1 MKNCSTILAKVF
13 AVLGFRV
20 FCSSVEKKR
29 GEQTLVILLL
39 RREMSSGR
47 YHNNDNGTRS
57 SSTTATNNNN
67 HNNRRYY
74 QSNLS
79 SKDEEKEEM
88 NNDENAQPGKN
99 HRSYHFQHQ
108 QKSSA
113 STTTAKELLHRARS
127 EIVNQV
133 RKDIRNSSNTSSRGD
148 FRHEREAL
156 KENNTNNKDG
166 LGFQSRFPSA
176 FGGAQNIDGKDEQQH
191 VAREKQRLEEKRR
204 KAQMAE
210 TSLHEKMDE
219 TKERIMERG
228 GGGRSR
234 AAAANTNTHTT
245 THHSSKNVSQWMD
258 SVVAKARHDASMS
271 PPLQQHSRNNNN
283 SSNNNSSATE
293 SLREAAKNAR
303 EAVTRAVYGTATAR
317 HDEGKE
323 NTPPPVVRR
332 SFSDPSPSST
342 MNYEQHEE
350 TDAKV
355 TKAMLKSALKQTG
368 ELRTELR
375 ETKLT
380 LDGVKENLETAE
392 NDLKKEKENREEDKL
407 NFEAAKNELETSRE
421 AAREALAREV
431 SVTQELTK
439 KLSAKRDE
447 ALEQRNLADKFK
459 RELEQLRSELRN
471 LKNENESWIRKAEA
485 ANETS
490 RRRSGD
496 QQKDVPKVSSSFPQQ
511 QQQRPQQNE
520 QQKVNATTTTTTA
533 QTQQSQQQQV
543 NWSRERREAEELKTK
558 GNRAFHAN
566 KFDEA
571 LQSYTAALQVNFE
584 DQPFRAVLHANRAA
598 ALQSLKKHLEAIV
611 ACCESQFFDK
621 SYVRA
626 IQRRADAYLSIG
638 DWTMAAKD
646 LEALV
651 PIMGK
656 ECDAKLREVKMNIQ
670 KGVHIEHYAVLG
682 VSSRANASEIRASY
696 LKKSLKHHPDKAE
709 TEHTKEIAELMFKRV
724 VEAYK
729 VLSDANARRAYD
741 NKRILGSSNAYNRRY

>member
-1 MKNCSTILAKVF
+1 
-13 AVLGFRV
+13 
-20 FCSSVEKKR
+20 
-29 GEQTLVILLL
+29 
-39 RREMSSGR
+39 MSSGR

-99 HRSYHFQHQ
+99 HHSYHFQHQ

-148 FRHEREAL
+148 FRREREAL
-156 KENNTNNKDG
+156 KENNTNTKDG
-166 LGFQSRFPSA
+166 LLGFQSRFPSA
-176 FGGAQNIDGKDEQQH
+176 FGGAQNIDGNDEQQH

-234 AAAANTNTHTT
+234 AAAANTTTTTHTT
-245 THHSSKNVSQWMD
+245 HNSSKNVSQWMD

-271 PPLQQHSRNNNN
+271 PPLQQHSRNNNT

-342 MNYEQHEE
+342 MNYQQQHEE

-392 NDLKKEKENREEDKL
+392 NDLKKERENREEDKL

-533 QTQQSQQQQV
+533 QTHQSQQQQQV

-670 KGVHIEHYAVLG
+670 RGVHIEHYAVLG

>member
-1 MKNCSTILAKVF
+1 MS
-13 AVLGFRV
+13 
-20 FCSSVEKKR
+20 
-29 GEQTLVILLL
+29 
-39 RREMSSGR
+39 SSGR
-47 YHNNDNGTRS
+47 YYNNDNGTGS
-57 SSTTATNNNN
+57 SSTIATNNTN
-67 HNNRRYY
+67 HNNNNRVRYY
-74 QSNLS
+74 QSNFFKS
-79 SKDEEKEEM
+79 EEEKEEM
-88 NNDENAQPGKN
+88 NNDENAQPKGKN
-99 HRSYHFQHQ
+99 HHRSSHFQHQ

-133 RKDIRNSSNTSSRGD
+133 RKDIRNSSNTSSSHGGD

-176 FGGAQNIDGKDEQQH
+176 YGGAQNIDGNDEQQH

-234 AAAANTNTHTT
+234 AAAANTTTTHTT
-245 THHSSKNVSQWMD
+245 HNSSKNVSQWMD

-332 SFSDPSPSST
+332 SFSDPSPSS
-342 MNYEQHEE
+342 MNYQQHEE

-520 QQKVNATTTTTTA
+520 QQKVNATTTTTTTTA
-533 QTQQSQQQQV
+533 QTQQSQQQQL

-670 KGVHIEHYAVLG
+670 RGVHIEHYAVLG

>member
-1 MKNCSTILAKVF
+1 M
-13 AVLGFRV
+13 
-20 FCSSVEKKR
+20 
-29 GEQTLVILLL
+29 
-39 RREMSSGR
+39 
-47 YHNNDNGTRS
+47 
-57 SSTTATNNNN
+57 
-67 HNNRRYY
+67 
-74 QSNLS
+74 
-79 SKDEEKEEM
+79 
-88 NNDENAQPGKN
+88 
-99 HRSYHFQHQ
+99 
-108 QKSSA
+108 
-113 STTTAKELLHRARS
+113 
-127 EIVNQV
+127 
-133 RKDIRNSSNTSSRGD
+133 
-148 FRHEREAL
+148 

-176 FGGAQNIDGKDEQQH
+176 FGGAQNIDGNDEQQH

-234 AAAANTNTHTT
+234 AAAANTTTTTHTT
-245 THHSSKNVSQWMD
+245 HNSSKNVSQWMD

-271 PPLQQHSRNNNN
+271 PPLQQHSRNNNT

-342 MNYEQHEE
+342 MNYQQHEE

-392 NDLKKEKENREEDKL
+392 NDLKKERENREEDKL

-520 QQKVNATTTTTTA
+520 QQKVNATTTTTTTA
-533 QTQQSQQQQV
+533 QTHQSQQQQQV

-670 KGVHIEHYAVLG
+670 RGVHIEHYAVLG
-682 VSSRANASEIRASY
+682 VSSRASASEIRASY

>member
-1 MKNCSTILAKVF
+1 
-13 AVLGFRV
+13 
-20 FCSSVEKKR
+20 
-29 GEQTLVILLL
+29 
-39 RREMSSGR
+39 MSSGR
-47 YHNNDNGTRS
+47 YYNNDNGTGS
-57 SSTTATNNNN
+57 SSTTATNNTN
-67 HNNRRYY
+67 HNNNRRYY
-74 QSNLS
+74 QSNFFKS
-79 SKDEEKEEM
+79 EEEKEEM
-88 NNDENAQPGKN
+88 NNDENAHPKGKN
-99 HRSYHFQHQ
+99 HRSSHFQHQ

-133 RKDIRNSSNTSSRGD
+133 RKDIRNSSNTSSSHGGD

-176 FGGAQNIDGKDEQQH
+176 YGGAQNIDGNDEQQR

-234 AAAANTNTHTT
+234 AAAANTTTTHTT
-245 THHSSKNVSQWMD
+245 HNSSKNVSQWMD

-303 EAVTRAVYGTATAR
+303 EAVTRAVYGTAMAR

-342 MNYEQHEE
+342 MNYQQQHEE

-392 NDLKKEKENREEDKL
+392 NDLKKERENREEDKL

-520 QQKVNATTTTTTA
+520 QQKVNATTTTTTTTA
-533 QTQQSQQQQV
+533 QTQQSQQQQL

-670 KGVHIEHYAVLG
+670 RGVHIEHYAVLG

>member
-1 MKNCSTILAKVF
+1 MS
-13 AVLGFRV
+13 
-20 FCSSVEKKR
+20 
-29 GEQTLVILLL
+29 
-39 RREMSSGR
+39 SSGR
-47 YHNNDNGTRS
+47 YYNNDNGTGS
-57 SSTTATNNNN
+57 SSTTATNNTN
-67 HNNRRYY
+67 HNINNRVRYY
-74 QSNLS
+74 QSNFFKS
-79 SKDEEKEEM
+79 EEEKEEM
-88 NNDENAQPGKN
+88 NNDENAQPKGKN
-99 HRSYHFQHQ
+99 HRSSHFQHQ

-133 RKDIRNSSNTSSRGD
+133 RKDIRNSSNTSSSHGGD

-176 FGGAQNIDGKDEQQH
+176 YGGAQNIDGNDEQQR

-234 AAAANTNTHTT
+234 AAAANTTTTHTT
-245 THHSSKNVSQWMD
+245 HNSSKNVSQWMD

-332 SFSDPSPSST
+332 SFSDPSPSS
-342 MNYEQHEE
+342 MNYQQHEE

-520 QQKVNATTTTTTA
+520 QQKVNATTTTTTTTA
-533 QTQQSQQQQV
+533 QTQQSQQQQL

-670 KGVHIEHYAVLG
+670 RGVHIEHYAVLG

>member
-1 MKNCSTILAKVF
+1 
-13 AVLGFRV
+13 
-20 FCSSVEKKR
+20 
-29 GEQTLVILLL
+29 
-39 RREMSSGR
+39 MSSGR
-47 YHNNDNGTRS
+47 YYNNGGMRS
-57 SSTTATNNNN
+57 SSTTHPSSATNNN
-67 HNNRRYY
+67 HNRRYY
-74 QSNLS
+74 QSNLRS
-79 SKDEEKEEM
+79 EEEKEEM

-99 HRSYHFQHQ
+99 HSYHFQQQ
-108 QKSSA
+108 QKSSS
-113 STTTAKELLHRARS
+113 STTNKTAKELLHRARS

-133 RKDIRNSSNTSSRGD
+133 RKDIRNSSSSHGD
-148 FRHEREAL
+148 FRNGGRHHEREAL
-156 KENNTNNKDG
+156 KENNTNKDDVV
-166 LGFQSRFPSA
+166 GFQSRFPSV
-176 FGGAQNIDGKDEQQH
+176 FGGAQNIDGNEQQH

-228 GGGRSR
+228 GGGLSR

-245 THHSSKNVSQWMD
+245 HNSSKNVSQWMD

-332 SFSDPSPSST
+332 SFSDPSPSS
-342 MNYEQHEE
+342 MNYQQQHEE

-533 QTQQSQQQQV
+533 QTHQSQQQQQV

-670 KGVHIEHYAVLG
+670 RGVHIEHYAVLG

>member
-1 MKNCSTILAKVF
+1 
-13 AVLGFRV
+13 
-20 FCSSVEKKR
+20 
-29 GEQTLVILLL
+29 
-39 RREMSSGR
+39 
-47 YHNNDNGTRS
+47 
-57 SSTTATNNNN
+57 
-67 HNNRRYY
+67 
-74 QSNLS
+74 
-79 SKDEEKEEM
+79 
-88 NNDENAQPGKN
+88 
-99 HRSYHFQHQ
+99 
-108 QKSSA
+108 
-113 STTTAKELLHRARS
+113 
-127 EIVNQV
+127 
-133 RKDIRNSSNTSSRGD
+133 
-148 FRHEREAL
+148 
-156 KENNTNNKDG
+156 
-166 LGFQSRFPSA
+166 
-176 FGGAQNIDGKDEQQH
+176 
-191 VAREKQRLEEKRR
+191 
-204 KAQMAE
+204 
-210 TSLHEKMDE
+210 
-219 TKERIMERG
+219 
-228 GGGRSR
+228 
-234 AAAANTNTHTT
+234 
-245 THHSSKNVSQWMD
+245 MD

-332 SFSDPSPSST
+332 SFSDPSPSS
-342 MNYEQHEE
+342 MNYQQQHEE

-520 QQKVNATTTTTTA
+520 QQKPNATTTTTTTA
-533 QTQQSQQQQV
+533 QTQQSQQQQL

-558 GNRAFHAN
+558 GNRAFHTN

-670 KGVHIEHYAVLG
+670 RGVHIEHYAVLG

>member
-1 MKNCSTILAKVF
+1 
-13 AVLGFRV
+13 
-20 FCSSVEKKR
+20 
-29 GEQTLVILLL
+29 
-39 RREMSSGR
+39 MSSGR

-99 HRSYHFQHQ
+99 HHSYHFQRQ

-113 STTTAKELLHRARS
+113 SSTTTTAKELLHRARS

-176 FGGAQNIDGKDEQQH
+176 FGGAQNIDGNDEQQH

-234 AAAANTNTHTT
+234 AAAANTTTTTHTT
-245 THHSSKNVSQWMD
+245 HNSSKNVSQWMD

-533 QTQQSQQQQV
+533 QTQQSQQQQQV

-670 KGVHIEHYAVLG
+670 RGVHIEHYAVLG

>member
-1 MKNCSTILAKVF
+1 
-13 AVLGFRV
+13 
-20 FCSSVEKKR
+20 
-29 GEQTLVILLL
+29 
-39 RREMSSGR
+39 MSSGR

-99 HRSYHFQHQ
+99 HHSYHFQHQ

-133 RKDIRNSSNTSSRGD
+133 RKDIRNSSNTSSSHGGD

-176 FGGAQNIDGKDEQQH
+176 FGGAQNIDGNDEQQH

-332 SFSDPSPSST
+332 SFSDPSPSS
-342 MNYEQHEE
+342 MNYQQQHEE

-670 KGVHIEHYAVLG
+670 RGVHIEHYAVLG

>member
-1 MKNCSTILAKVF
+1 
-13 AVLGFRV
+13 
-20 FCSSVEKKR
+20 
-29 GEQTLVILLL
+29 
-39 RREMSSGR
+39 
-47 YHNNDNGTRS
+47 
-57 SSTTATNNNN
+57 
-67 HNNRRYY
+67 
-74 QSNLS
+74 
-79 SKDEEKEEM
+79 M
-88 NNDENAQPGKN
+88 NKNDENAQPGKN
-99 HRSYHFQHQ
+99 HHRSSHFQHQ

-113 STTTAKELLHRARS
+113 STATAKELLHRARS

-133 RKDIRNSSNTSSRGD
+133 RKDIRNSSNTSSSSHGGD
-148 FRHEREAL
+148 FRREREAL
-156 KENNTNNKDG
+156 KENNTNTKDG

-176 FGGAQNIDGKDEQQH
+176 FGGAQNIDGNDEQQH

-234 AAAANTNTHTT
+234 AAAANTTTTHTT
-245 THHSSKNVSQWMD
+245 HNSSKNVSQWMD

-332 SFSDPSPSST
+332 SFSDPSPSS
-342 MNYEQHEE
+342 MNYQQQHEE

-392 NDLKKEKENREEDKL
+392 NDLKKERENREEDKL

-520 QQKVNATTTTTTA
+520 QQKPNATTTTTTA
-533 QTQQSQQQQV
+533 QTHQSQQEQV

-670 KGVHIEHYAVLG
+670 RGVHIEHYAVLG

>member
-1 MKNCSTILAKVF
+1 
-13 AVLGFRV
+13 
-20 FCSSVEKKR
+20 
-29 GEQTLVILLL
+29 
-39 RREMSSGR
+39 MSSGR
-47 YHNNDNGTRS
+47 YYNNGGMRS
-57 SSTTATNNNN
+57 SSTTHPSSATNNN
-67 HNNRRYY
+67 HNRRYY
-74 QSNLS
+74 QSNLRS
-79 SKDEEKEEM
+79 EEEKEEM

-99 HRSYHFQHQ
+99 HSYHFQQQ
-108 QKSSA
+108 QKSSS
-113 STTTAKELLHRARS
+113 STTNKTAKELLHRARS

-133 RKDIRNSSNTSSRGD
+133 RKDIRNSSSSHGD
-148 FRHEREAL
+148 FRNGGRHHEREAL
-156 KENNTNNKDG
+156 KENNTNKDDVV
-166 LGFQSRFPSA
+166 GFQSRFPSV
-176 FGGAQNIDGKDEQQH
+176 FGGAQNIDGNEQQH

-228 GGGRSR
+228 GGGLSR

-245 THHSSKNVSQWMD
+245 HNSSKNVSQWMD

-323 NTPPPVVRR
+323 NTPPQVVRR
-332 SFSDPSPSST
+332 SFSDPSPSS
-342 MNYEQHEE
+342 MNYQQQHEE

-392 NDLKKEKENREEDKL
+392 NELKKEKENREEDKL

-496 QQKDVPKVSSSFPQQ
+496 QPQKDVPKVSSSFPQQ

-520 QQKVNATTTTTTA
+520 QQKPNATTTTTTA
-533 QTQQSQQQQV
+533 QTHQSQQEQV

-670 KGVHIEHYAVLG
+670 RGVHIEHYAVLG

>member
-1 MKNCSTILAKVF
+1 
-13 AVLGFRV
+13 
-20 FCSSVEKKR
+20 
-29 GEQTLVILLL
+29 
-39 RREMSSGR
+39 MSSGR

-57 SSTTATNNNN
+57 SSTTATNNN

-99 HRSYHFQHQ
+99 HHSYHFQHQ

-148 FRHEREAL
+148 FRREREAL
-156 KENNTNNKDG
+156 KENNTNTKDG
-166 LGFQSRFPSA
+166 LLGFQSRFPSA
-176 FGGAQNIDGKDEQQH
+176 FGGAQNIDGNDEQQH

-234 AAAANTNTHTT
+234 AAAANTTTTTHTT
-245 THHSSKNVSQWMD
+245 HNSSKNVSQWMD

-271 PPLQQHSRNNNN
+271 PPLQQHSRNNNT

-342 MNYEQHEE
+342 MNYQQQHEE

-392 NDLKKEKENREEDKL
+392 NDLKKERENREEDKL

-533 QTQQSQQQQV
+533 QTHQSQQQQQV

-670 KGVHIEHYAVLG
+670 RGVHIEHYAVLG
-682 VSSRANASEIRASY
+682 VSSRASASEIRASY

>member
-1 MKNCSTILAKVF
+1 
-13 AVLGFRV
+13 
-20 FCSSVEKKR
+20 
-29 GEQTLVILLL
+29 
-39 RREMSSGR
+39 MSSGR
-47 YHNNDNGTRS
+47 YYNNGGMRS
-57 SSTTATNNNN
+57 SSTTHPSSATNNN
-67 HNNRRYY
+67 HNRRYY
-74 QSNLS
+74 QSNLRS
-79 SKDEEKEEM
+79 EEEKEEM

-99 HRSYHFQHQ
+99 HSYHFQQQ
-108 QKSSA
+108 QKSSS
-113 STTTAKELLHRARS
+113 STTNKTAKELLHRARS

-133 RKDIRNSSNTSSRGD
+133 RKDIRNSSSSHGD
-148 FRHEREAL
+148 FRNGGRHHEREAL

-176 FGGAQNIDGKDEQQH
+176 FGGAQNIDGNDEQQH

-228 GGGRSR
+228 GGGLSR

-245 THHSSKNVSQWMD
+245 HNSSKNVSQWMD

-332 SFSDPSPSST
+332 SFSDPSPSS
-342 MNYEQHEE
+342 MNYQQQHEE

-496 QQKDVPKVSSSFPQQ
+496 QPQKDVPKVSSSFPQQ

-520 QQKVNATTTTTTA
+520 QQKPNATTTTTTA
-533 QTQQSQQQQV
+533 QTHQSQQEQV

-611 ACCESQFFDK
+611 ACCESQYFDN

-670 KGVHIEHYAVLG
+670 RGVHIEHYAVLG

>member
-1 MKNCSTILAKVF
+1 
-13 AVLGFRV
+13 
-20 FCSSVEKKR
+20 
-29 GEQTLVILLL
+29 
-39 RREMSSGR
+39 
-47 YHNNDNGTRS
+47 
-57 SSTTATNNNN
+57 
-67 HNNRRYY
+67 
-74 QSNLS
+74 
-79 SKDEEKEEM
+79 
-88 NNDENAQPGKN
+88 
-99 HRSYHFQHQ
+99 
-108 QKSSA
+108 
-113 STTTAKELLHRARS
+113 
-127 EIVNQV
+127 
-133 RKDIRNSSNTSSRGD
+133 
-148 FRHEREAL
+148 
-156 KENNTNNKDG
+156 
-166 LGFQSRFPSA
+166 
-176 FGGAQNIDGKDEQQH
+176 
-191 VAREKQRLEEKRR
+191 
-204 KAQMAE
+204 MAE

-234 AAAANTNTHTT
+234 AAAANTTT
-245 THHSSKNVSQWMD
+245 THNSSKNVSQWMD

-283 SSNNNSSATE
+283 NSNNNSSATE

-342 MNYEQHEE
+342 MNYQQQHEE

-368 ELRTELR
+368 ELQTELR

-392 NDLKKEKENREEDKL
+392 NDLKKERENREEDKL

-520 QQKVNATTTTTTA
+520 QQKVNATTTTTTTTA
-533 QTQQSQQQQV
+533 QTQQSQQQQL

-670 KGVHIEHYAVLG
+670 RGVHIEHYAVLG

>member
-1 MKNCSTILAKVF
+1 
-13 AVLGFRV
+13 
-20 FCSSVEKKR
+20 
-29 GEQTLVILLL
+29 
-39 RREMSSGR
+39 MSSGR
-47 YHNNDNGTRS
+47 YYNNGGMRS
-57 SSTTATNNNN
+57 SSTTHPSSATNNN
-67 HNNRRYY
+67 HNRRYY
-74 QSNLS
+74 QSNLRS
-79 SKDEEKEEM
+79 EEEKEEM

-99 HRSYHFQHQ
+99 HSYHFQQQ
-108 QKSSA
+108 QKSSS
-113 STTTAKELLHRARS
+113 STTNKTAKELLHRARS

-133 RKDIRNSSNTSSRGD
+133 RKDIRNSSSSHGD
-148 FRHEREAL
+148 FRNGGRHHEREAL
-156 KENNTNNKDG
+156 KENNTNKDDVV
-166 LGFQSRFPSA
+166 GFQSRFPSV
-176 FGGAQNIDGKDEQQH
+176 FGGAQNIDGNEQQH

-228 GGGRSR
+228 GGGLSR

-245 THHSSKNVSQWMD
+245 HNSSKNVSQWMD

-323 NTPPPVVRR
+323 NTPPQVVRR
-332 SFSDPSPSST
+332 SFSDPSPSS
-342 MNYEQHEE
+342 MNYQQQHEE

-392 NDLKKEKENREEDKL
+392 NELKKEKENREEDKL

-496 QQKDVPKVSSSFPQQ
+496 QPQKDVPKVSSSFPQQ

-520 QQKVNATTTTTTA
+520 QQKPNATTTTTTA
-533 QTQQSQQQQV
+533 QTHQSQQQQA

-611 ACCESQFFDK
+611 ACCESQYFDN

-670 KGVHIEHYAVLG
+670 RGVHIEHYAVLG

>member
-1 MKNCSTILAKVF
+1 
-13 AVLGFRV
+13 
-20 FCSSVEKKR
+20 
-29 GEQTLVILLL
+29 
-39 RREMSSGR
+39 MSSGR

-99 HRSYHFQHQ
+99 HHSYHFQHQ

-176 FGGAQNIDGKDEQQH
+176 FGGAQNIDGNDEQQH

-234 AAAANTNTHTT
+234 AAAANTTTTHTT
-245 THHSSKNVSQWMD
+245 HNSSKNVSQWMD

-533 QTQQSQQQQV
+533 QTHQSQQQQQV

>member
-1 MKNCSTILAKVF
+1 
-13 AVLGFRV
+13 
-20 FCSSVEKKR
+20 
-29 GEQTLVILLL
+29 
-39 RREMSSGR
+39 MSSGR

-99 HRSYHFQHQ
+99 HHSYHFQHQ

-176 FGGAQNIDGKDEQQH
+176 FGGAQNIDGNDEQQH

-271 PPLQQHSRNNNN
+271 PPLQKHSRNNNN

-670 KGVHIEHYAVLG
+670 RGVHIEHYAVLG

>member
-1 MKNCSTILAKVF
+1 
-13 AVLGFRV
+13 
-20 FCSSVEKKR
+20 
-29 GEQTLVILLL
+29 
-39 RREMSSGR
+39 MSSGR
-47 YHNNDNGTRS
+47 YYNNDNGTRS
-57 SSTTATNNNN
+57 SSTTATNNTN
-67 HNNRRYY
+67 HHNRRYY
-74 QSNLS
+74 QTNLKS
-79 SKDEEKEEM
+79 EEEKEEM

-99 HRSYHFQHQ
+99 HHRSSHFQHQ

-133 RKDIRNSSNTSSRGD
+133 RKDIRNSSNASSHGGGD

-156 KENNTNNKDG
+156 KENNTNTKDG

-176 FGGAQNIDGKDEQQH
+176 FGGAQNNDVNDEQQH

-234 AAAANTNTHTT
+234 AAAANTTT
-245 THHSSKNVSQWMD
+245 THNSSKNVSQWMD

-342 MNYEQHEE
+342 MNYQQQHEE

-392 NDLKKEKENREEDKL
+392 NDLKKERENREEDKL

-533 QTQQSQQQQV
+533 QTHQSQQQQQV

-558 GNRAFHAN
+558 GNRAFHTN

-670 KGVHIEHYAVLG
+670 RGVHIEHYAVLG

>member
-1 MKNCSTILAKVF
+1 
-13 AVLGFRV
+13 
-20 FCSSVEKKR
+20 
-29 GEQTLVILLL
+29 
-39 RREMSSGR
+39 
-47 YHNNDNGTRS
+47 
-57 SSTTATNNNN
+57 
-67 HNNRRYY
+67 
-74 QSNLS
+74 
-79 SKDEEKEEM
+79 
-88 NNDENAQPGKN
+88 
-99 HRSYHFQHQ
+99 
-108 QKSSA
+108 
-113 STTTAKELLHRARS
+113 
-127 EIVNQV
+127 
-133 RKDIRNSSNTSSRGD
+133 
-148 FRHEREAL
+148 
-156 KENNTNNKDG
+156 
-166 LGFQSRFPSA
+166 
-176 FGGAQNIDGKDEQQH
+176 
-191 VAREKQRLEEKRR
+191 
-204 KAQMAE
+204 MAE

-228 GGGRSR
+228 GGGLSR

-245 THHSSKNVSQWMD
+245 HNSSKNVSQWMD

-332 SFSDPSPSST
+332 SFSDPSPSS
-342 MNYEQHEE
+342 MNYQQQHEE

-496 QQKDVPKVSSSFPQQ
+496 QQKDVPKVSLSSQQ

-533 QTQQSQQQQV
+533 QTHQSQQEQV

-611 ACCESQFFDK
+611 ACCESQYFDN

-670 KGVHIEHYAVLG
+670 RGVHIEHYAVLG

>member
-1 MKNCSTILAKVF
+1 
-13 AVLGFRV
+13 
-20 FCSSVEKKR
+20 
-29 GEQTLVILLL
+29 
-39 RREMSSGR
+39 MSSGR
-47 YHNNDNGTRS
+47 YYNNDNGTRS
-57 SSTTATNNNN
+57 SSTTATNNTN
-67 HNNRRYY
+67 HHNRRYY
-74 QSNLS
+74 QTNLKS
-79 SKDEEKEEM
+79 EEEKEEM

-99 HRSYHFQHQ
+99 HHRSSHFQHQ

-133 RKDIRNSSNTSSRGD
+133 RKDIRNSSNASSHGGGD

-156 KENNTNNKDG
+156 KENNTNTKDG

-176 FGGAQNIDGKDEQQH
+176 FGGAQNNDVNDEQQH

-234 AAAANTNTHTT
+234 AAAANTTT
-245 THHSSKNVSQWMD
+245 THNSSKNVSQWMD

-342 MNYEQHEE
+342 MNYQQQHEE

-392 NDLKKEKENREEDKL
+392 NDLKKERENREEDKL

-533 QTQQSQQQQV
+533 QTHQSQQQQQV

-670 KGVHIEHYAVLG
+670 RGVHIEHYAVLG

>member
-1 MKNCSTILAKVF
+1 
-13 AVLGFRV
+13 
-20 FCSSVEKKR
+20 
-29 GEQTLVILLL
+29 
-39 RREMSSGR
+39 MSSGR
-47 YHNNDNGTRS
+47 YYNNDNGMRS
-57 SSTTATNNNN
+57 SSTTATNNTN
-67 HNNRRYY
+67 HNRRYY
-74 QSNLS
+74 QSN
-79 SKDEEKEEM
+79 SKSEFQEKEEM

-133 RKDIRNSSNTSSRGD
+133 RKDIRNSSNASSHGGD
-148 FRHEREAL
+148 FRREREAL

-176 FGGAQNIDGKDEQQH
+176 FGGAQNSDGNDEQQH

-234 AAAANTNTHTT
+234 AAAANTTTTHTT
-245 THHSSKNVSQWMD
+245 HNSSKNVSQWMD

-342 MNYEQHEE
+342 MNYQQQHEE

-392 NDLKKEKENREEDKL
+392 NDLKKERENREEDKL

-533 QTQQSQQQQV
+533 QTHQSQQQQQV

-670 KGVHIEHYAVLG
+670 RGVHIEHYAVLG

>member
-1 MKNCSTILAKVF
+1 
-13 AVLGFRV
+13 
-20 FCSSVEKKR
+20 
-29 GEQTLVILLL
+29 
-39 RREMSSGR
+39 MSSGR
-47 YHNNDNGTRS
+47 YYNNDNGMRS
-57 SSTTATNNNN
+57 SSTTATNNTN
-67 HNNRRYY
+67 HNRRYY
-74 QSNLS
+74 QSNLKS
-79 SKDEEKEEM
+79 EEEKEEM

-133 RKDIRNSSNTSSRGD
+133 RKDIRNSSNASSHGGGD

-176 FGGAQNIDGKDEQQH
+176 FGGAQNNDVNDEQQH

-234 AAAANTNTHTT
+234 AAAANTTT
-245 THHSSKNVSQWMD
+245 THNSSKNVSQWMD

-342 MNYEQHEE
+342 MNYQQQHEE

-392 NDLKKEKENREEDKL
+392 NDLKKERENREEDKL

-533 QTQQSQQQQV
+533 QTHQSQQQQQV

-670 KGVHIEHYAVLG
+670 RGVHIEHYAVLG